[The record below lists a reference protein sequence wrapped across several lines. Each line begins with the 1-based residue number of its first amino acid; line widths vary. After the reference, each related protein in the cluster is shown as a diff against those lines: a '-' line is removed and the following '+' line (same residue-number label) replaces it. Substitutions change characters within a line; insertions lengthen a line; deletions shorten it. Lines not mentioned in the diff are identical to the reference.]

1 MNLFD
6 SLVESALS
14 ANKTLEALRP
24 VVEKEILHHDI
35 LREMSDAGFLTT
47 LTFIGGTC
55 LRSCYGSSRLSED
68 LDFTGG
74 AGFKRNDLADLSGI
88 LETGL
93 FSKYGLSVKV
103 SEPVRETGN
112 VDTWK
117 IRVVTRP
124 ERPHLPAQR
133 IHIDI
138 CAVSSFD
145 RRPAVLINHYRI
157 NSGTSGL
164 ILYAE
169 SLQEIFA
176 DKMLA
181 LALRPNR
188 VKNRD
193 LWDILWLHS
202 QGIVLDRT
210 LIARK
215 LDERNVS
222 YEDFLIQLHDR
233 ITGLDT
239 GFSDYSFEMSRFL
252 PRSEIFTALEHPL
265 YWESLLT
272 VLRLH
277 ESTTSVF
284 LADRTSVYE

>member
-6 SLVESALS
+6 TLVESALS
-14 ANKTLEALRP
+14 VNQSLQALRP

-35 LREMSDAGFLTT
+35 LREMSDSGLLTN

-55 LRSCYGSSRLSED
+55 LRSCYGSLRLSED

-74 AGFKRNDLADLSGI
+74 TGFKRNDLADLCGI

-93 FSKYGLSVKV
+93 FSKYGLAVKV

-117 IRVVTRP
+117 IQVITRP
-124 ERPHLPAQR
+124 ERPSMPTQR
-133 IHIDI
+133 INIDI

-145 RRPAVLINHYRI
+145 RHPAVLINHYPI

-169 SLQEIFA
+169 SLQEIMA

-202 QGIVLDRT
+202 QGIALDRT
-210 LIARK
+210 LIERK
-215 LDERNVS
+215 LDERNVL
-222 YEDFLIQLHDR
+222 YEDFLILLDDR
-233 ITGLDT
+233 ITGLDN
-239 GFSDYSFEMSRFL
+239 GLSDYSFEMSRFL
-252 PRSEIFTALEHPL
+252 PRSEISSAIQHPL
-265 YWESLLT
+265 YWESLLR
-272 VLRLH
+272 VLRLL
-277 ESTTSVF
+277 ESKI
-284 LADRTSVYE
+284 RR